1 VTGTSVALSGPH
13 VQLSA
18 YRVELVRERSVFFPG
33 RRFDRPGDAAALF
46 RQYVGLP
53 DREHLVAIWL
63 DARRRMSG
71 IHTVAVGGLSDANAS
86 PREVFKAAIVAG
98 ADALVLVHNHPS
110 GDPSPT
116 PEDIAATERLAI
128 VAELIGIPLLDH
140 VVVGD
145 PGHTSLRDLRL
156 MPPESMAPG
165 DCDAEE
171 DVQWAEEESD
181 LGSRIG
187 AAGGPAFLAVPDRT
201 VTLNPIIT
209 VQPDPGLRPG
219 QIEPLVRRLQNLIA
233 GALEHALRDV
243 PAIVE
248 IEDVALTAAAEYPV
262 FPAVAGGRTFPDTTA
277 VAEAAEALMNR
288 AGVGDLL
295 RDSTGRAFRYA
306 LWASYTRKP
315 SLDLPVSDV
324 FDLDGN
330 AAESRTDSG
339 HRD

>member
-1 VTGTSVALSGPH
+1 MTGTSVALSEPP

-18 YRVELVRERSVFFPG
+18 YRVELVRERSVFFPC

-71 IHTVAVGGLSDANAS
+71 IHTIAVGGLADANAS

-145 PGHTSLRDLRL
+145 PGHASLRDLRL
-156 MPPESMAPG
+156 MPPESMALGGGEP
-165 DCDAEE
+165 EE
-171 DVQWAEEESD
+171 DMEWAEEETG
-181 LGSRIG
+181 LGGGTRWP
-187 AAGGPAFLAVPDRT
+187 GGPAFLAVPDRT

-209 VQPDPGLRPG
+209 VQPDPALRPG
-219 QIEPLVRRLQNLIA
+219 EIEPLIGRLQNLIVA
-233 GALEHALRDV
+233 ALEHVLRDV
-243 PAIVE
+243 PATVE
-248 IEDVALTAAAEYPV
+248 IEDVALTAAAEHPV

-277 VAEAAEALMNR
+277 VAEAAEALMR
-288 AGVGDLL
+288 KAGVGDLL
-295 RDSTGRAFRYA
+295 RDSTGRAFSYA
-306 LWASYTRKP
+306 LWASYRRVP
-315 SLDLPVSDV
+315 GSDLPVSEV
-324 FDLDGN
+324 FSLDGSP
-330 AAESRTDSG
+330 AEGAVGGERGS
-339 HRD
+339 